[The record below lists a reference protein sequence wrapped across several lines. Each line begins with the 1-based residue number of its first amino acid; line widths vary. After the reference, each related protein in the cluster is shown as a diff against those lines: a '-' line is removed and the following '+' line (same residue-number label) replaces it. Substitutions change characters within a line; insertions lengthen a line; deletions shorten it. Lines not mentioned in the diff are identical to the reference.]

1 MKIRAYL
8 ALMVL
13 AIFIPIFIVAALALA
28 KIQREERDASLRGLK
43 ETARAVSLIVDRE
56 VQGSLSALQVLGNSE
71 HLETGNLK
79 AFYAQAAALDRPD
92 VWTVLLDASGTQL
105 LNTRVPFGTAAP
117 PPVALARVTQVIATQ
132 KPLISDLV
140 VGLVTGTLLTSIYVP
155 ARSAGGKKFVVA
167 QAFGVGLWKRVSL
180 QKALPPSW
188 IVGLIDLGGRFIA
201 RSHKTE
207 ELLGKLARHELVS
220 AAAAAHDGLIRHPTV

>member
-92 VWTVLLDASGTQL
+92 VWCWMRQERSYSIQEY
-105 LNTRVPFGTAAP
+105 PSAP
-117 PPVALARVTQVIATQ
+117 LRRPQWRWHV
-132 KPLISDLV
+132 
-140 VGLVTGTLLTSIYVP
+140 
-155 ARSAGGKKFVVA
+155 
-167 QAFGVGLWKRVSL
+167 
-180 QKALPPSW
+180 
-188 IVGLIDLGGRFIA
+188 
-201 RSHKTE
+201 
-207 ELLGKLARHELVS
+207 
-220 AAAAAHDGLIRHPTV
+220 